1 MNEKLEKEHIQ
12 EQITEELRPLLDN
25 LLSKKADY
33 KLFKK
38 SYKHFQRE
46 FNKALKYA
54 KQFAQYTERYASD
67 VPPSLKD
74 TVYALFS
81 HVVLVES
88 LGRSLLDMI
97 VILLVANGKNLH
109 INKGRGT
116 GHVNKIGELH
126 NVSQGIK
133 IFFLKDNGITKLT
146 KFVNADL
153 RNKISHLDFEF
164 SEDNIYIDGKPSHR
178 IATASSNR
186 LVWAVLH
193 TRSLLDKLAKS
204 KGSK

>member
-1 MNEKLEKEHIQ
+1 MNEKFEKDQIRK
-12 EQITEELRPLLDN
+12 QITKELTPLLDN

-33 KLFKK
+33 ELFEK
-38 SYKHFQRE
+38 SYKHFKGE

-54 KQFAQYTERYASD
+54 KQFAEYSGHPPD
-67 VPPSLKD
+67 ISPSLKD
-74 TVYALFS
+74 TVYELFC

-97 VILLVANGKNLH
+97 VMLLVANGKNLH
-109 INKGRGT
+109 INKGKGI

-126 NVSQGIK
+126 DVNLGRKVL
-133 IFFLKDNGITKLT
+133 FLKDNRITKLT

-164 SEDNIYIDGKPSHR
+164 REDNIYIDEKPAYE
-178 IATASSNR
+178 IATTGSGR
-186 LVWAVLH
+186 LVCAVEH

-204 KGSK
+204 KGLK